1 MKYFIFYIPGSMGS
15 LLSVLIRSQTEKNF
29 EFNGFETDTAHNH
42 VQKYSHDNTHNYP
55 DYQAYKK
62 SKKDIETH
70 LKENQVSNSNFQL
83 CDVFWCSEFIDYKPA
98 KTTTILCYIDDQMQK
113 LNNFYNKLKEITLK
127 SMANTELN
135 FGIQKDHKHYEKI
148 IFMKVM
154 AWWIREEKK
163 YLNLFPSINMN
174 LVIQKNDYS
183 ELAKF
188 VKITDKKL
196 LDVIIKNYNKQQV
209 PKADV
214 FPEFDKFIR
223 EYMHEDSGNIQ

>member
-1 MKYFIFYIPGSMGS
+1 
-15 LLSVLIRSQTEKNF
+15 
-29 EFNGFETDTAHNH
+29 
-42 VQKYSHDNTHNYP
+42 
-55 DYQAYKK
+55 
-62 SKKDIETH
+62 
-70 LKENQVSNSNFQL
+70 
-83 CDVFWCSEFIDYKPA
+83 
-98 KTTTILCYIDDQMQK
+98 
-113 LNNFYNKLKEITLK
+113 
-127 SMANTELN
+127 
-135 FGIQKDHKHYEKI
+135 
-148 IFMKVM
+148 
-154 AWWIREEKK
+154 
-163 YLNLFPSINMN
+163 MN